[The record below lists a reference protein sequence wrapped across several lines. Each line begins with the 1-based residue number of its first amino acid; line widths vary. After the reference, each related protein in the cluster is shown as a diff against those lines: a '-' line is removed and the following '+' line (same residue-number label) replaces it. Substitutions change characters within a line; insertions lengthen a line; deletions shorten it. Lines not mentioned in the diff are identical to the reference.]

1 MRVTILAH
9 KHEDPE
15 SPLAEGPVLEIIRSV
30 QSALQWL
37 PAATLVGAKE
47 ATRKRT
53 PPHSTSLRSMVT
65 LAMSRLNRT
74 RPPFAEMSICSA
86 ILAPLTAYVTRREDD

>member
-1 MRVTILAH
+1 MRVTIRAH

-30 QSALQWL
+30 ESALQWL

-53 PPHSTSLRSMVT
+53 PPPSPSPNHHLTPSMGDD
-65 LAMSRLNRT
+65 RLT
-74 RPPFAEMSICSA
+74 KDEP
-86 ILAPLTAYVTRREDD
+86 

>member
-30 QSALQWL
+30 ESALQWL
-37 PAATLVGAKE
+37 T
-47 ATRKRT
+47 
-53 PPHSTSLRSMVT
+53 
-65 LAMSRLNRT
+65 
-74 RPPFAEMSICSA
+74 
-86 ILAPLTAYVTRREDD
+86 VTRLGPKKRRAKGRHRQAHHPITT

>member
-30 QSALQWL
+30 ESALQWL
-37 PAATLVGAKE
+37 PAAT
-47 ATRKRT
+47 RT
-53 PPHSTSLRSMVT
+53 DGKH
-65 LAMSRLNRT
+65 
-74 RPPFAEMSICSA
+74 
-86 ILAPLTAYVTRREDD
+86 LTAVAASAGFSAPDL